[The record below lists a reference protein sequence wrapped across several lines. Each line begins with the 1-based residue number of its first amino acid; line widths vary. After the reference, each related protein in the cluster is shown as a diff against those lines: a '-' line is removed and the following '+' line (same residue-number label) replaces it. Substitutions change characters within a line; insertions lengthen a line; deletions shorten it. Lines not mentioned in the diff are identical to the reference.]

1 MILVKEIMVK
11 PVYTIEANKTVRE
24 AGKLMRKVRRGFLV
38 VTKNKKPVGVISD
51 SDIINEVVAKNK
63 LASKIKVSEIMSKPI
78 VWISPDED
86 ILTAVDKMKRSN
98 IHRLPVLKK
107 GKIVGIIS
115 LSDIAR
121 ASPEMMY
128 LLEYR
133 LKMKERPIE
142 IREKYTSG
150 ICEVCGNFSDKLE
163 YINNQWVCE
172 TCKDEMVAEE

>member
-1 MILVKEIMVK
+1 MILVKEIMSK
-11 PVYTIEANKTVRE
+11 PVYEIDARKTVRD

-38 VTKNKKPVGVISD
+38 VVKNKKPIGVLSD
-51 SDIINEVVAKNK
+51 SDVINEVVAKNK

-78 VWISPDED
+78 VSVSPDED
-86 ILTAVDKMKRSN
+86 IITAVNKMKKNN
-98 IHRLPVLKK
+98 IHRLPVIKN
-107 GKIVGIIS
+107 GKAVGVIS

-133 LKMKERPIE
+133 LKMKERPFE

-150 ICEVCGNFSDKLE
+150 ICEICGNFSDRLE

-172 TCKDEMVAEE
+172 SCKDELVAEE